1 MLLGLRGL
9 FELRGLLQRCFVKLG
24 NLVDGFQR
32 LLGLVGDFFFSELF
46 VVELH
51 DFLDRAHALAQI
63 VADGNQFLNDDGG
76 ARDGAHDHELAALD
90 AFGDGDFA
98 FARKQR
104 NRAHFAQVHAHRIVG
119 FFE

>member
-76 ARDGAHDHELAALD
+76 ARDGAHTTSWPRSMRLAMVTSPSRVSS
-90 AFGDGDFA
+90 GT
-98 FARKQR
+98 
-104 NRAHFAQVHAHRIVG
+104 
-119 FFE
+119 